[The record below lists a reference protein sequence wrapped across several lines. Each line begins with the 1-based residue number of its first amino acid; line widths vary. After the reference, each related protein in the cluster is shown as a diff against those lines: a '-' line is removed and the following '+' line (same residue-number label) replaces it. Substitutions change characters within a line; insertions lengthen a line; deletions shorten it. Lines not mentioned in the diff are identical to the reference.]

1 MGIIFLGIKQ
11 LLSPNNMTA
20 REEEFHREEE
30 GVKFAVQPKL
40 FGKWSYENVQCSE
53 HSLVEYLSVRN
64 VKSQV
69 YTPYTA
75 GKYQKKRFQ
84 KVSCPITERFTNML
98 MVGNHRQNGKKQQ
111 AVRIFKQTLEIIHL
125 LTGQNPL
132 AVLFEAIVQ
141 SGAREDS
148 TRIGSGGTVRRQAVD
163 VSPLRRVNQSIYL
176 ICKGVRDS
184 AFRSFKSMS
193 ETLADEIINASK
205 GVGQSNNSY
214 AVRKKDEIERVA
226 KGNR

>member
-1 MGIIFLGIKQ
+1 MGLFFKEINFLSKKMADDAPLIVEDDT
-11 LLSPNNMTA
+11 L
-20 REEEFHREEE
+20 
-30 GVKFAVQPKL
+30 KFAVTPKL
-40 FGKWSYENVQCSE
+40 FGKWSYEGVQCSE

-132 AVLFEAIVQ
+132 EVLFEAIVQ

-163 VSPLRRVNQSIYL
+163 VSPLRRVNQAIYL
-176 ICKGVRDS
+176 LCKGSRES

-205 GVGQSNNSY
+205 GVGAGNSF

>member
-1 MGIIFLGIKQ
+1 
-11 LLSPNNMTA
+11 
-20 REEEFHREEE
+20 
-30 GVKFAVQPKL
+30 
-40 FGKWSYENVQCSE
+40 
-53 HSLVEYLSVRN
+53 
-64 VKSQV
+64 
-69 YTPYTA
+69 
-75 GKYQKKRFQ
+75 
-84 KVSCPITERFTNML
+84 

-132 AVLFEAIVQ
+132 EVLFEAIVQ

-163 VSPLRRVNQSIYL
+163 VSPLRRVNQAIYL
-176 ICKGVRDS
+176 LCKGSREA

-214 AVRKKDEIERVA
+214 AVKKKDEIERVA